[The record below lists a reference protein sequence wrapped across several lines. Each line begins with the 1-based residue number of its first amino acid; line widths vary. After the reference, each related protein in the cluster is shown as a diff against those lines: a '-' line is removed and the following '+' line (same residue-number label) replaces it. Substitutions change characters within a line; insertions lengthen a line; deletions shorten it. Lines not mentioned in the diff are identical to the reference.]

1 MKSLRH
7 VLPVL
12 CVLNLLLFMMLAGR
26 WWLGALVGLFI
37 GGAFYLTCLPAPA
50 QAKEDSPK
58 DAPDGLAALLHQ
70 VLPVWRGHVELAR
83 TQTQSA
89 IDTLT
94 TRFAGINERL
104 GRSRQL
110 SQDARSAELQQLLQ
124 GAGEQLGVLAKA
136 LESVLASRQSLQGK
150 LEGLAAANDE
160 IRQLAL
166 QNEQL
171 AGQTGV
177 SDLLSS
183 QQSWQELAE
192 RAAANSRQIVL
203 RTKAARQQI
212 QAAVMAAADLPDGAD
227 GIVEHSHAAIDRV
240 LAGFG
245 QAATTLANTV
255 DQMAAENRAVDQE
268 VSDILVNLQFQ
279 DRISQILAQLQG
291 DIVRLQD
298 SAPAAALPSPQQ
310 WLAELEKT
318 YTTPEQRQVHAGGG
332 ARPTLQSQVDFF

>member
-37 GGAFYLTCLPAPA
+37 GGAFYLTCLPAPPPEPA
-50 QAKEDSPK
+50 APEVP
-58 DAPDGLAALLHQ
+58 PDGLAALLQ
-70 VLPVWRGHVELAR
+70 RVLPIWRGHVELAR

-94 TRFAGINERL
+94 ARFAGINDGL

-110 SQDARSAELQQLLQ
+110 SQDAKGTEIAQLLQ
-124 GAGEQLGVLAKA
+124 RAGEQLATLATT
-136 LESVLASRQSLQGK
+136 LERILGSRQALQGK

-183 QQSWQELAE
+183 EQGWQELAE

-212 QAAVMAAADLPDGAD
+212 QAAVIAAVELPDGAD
-227 GIVEHSHAAIDRV
+227 GVVEQSRTMVAQV
-240 LAGFG
+240 LAEFG
-245 QAATTLANTV
+245 QTATALAATV
-255 DQMAAENRAVDQE
+255 EQMANENRAVDQE

-279 DRISQILAQLQG
+279 DRIGQILDHLQG
-291 DIVRLQD
+291 DIARMQD
-298 SAPAAALPSPQQ
+298 STLTSTLPSSQQ